1 MIYNKCNDIQIAFSM
16 SAFLN
21 HPHIYQWTMSN
32 DDFDNHDDH
41 ASDADADY
49 SLWLNV
55 SFFHM
60 YSTNMLILISRIMM
74 LIMMMRMTI
83 LCVWIFH
90 SSLCRSHIKEHQIL
104 FKCWLVR
111 NCSAD
116 YGCYD
121 DEYDED
127 EYGEKYDDDDAD
139 TIAYSDV
146 GRWSENQWRQR

>member
-90 SSLCRSHIKEHQIL
+90 SSLLYVDLTSKSIK
-104 FKCWLVR
+104 
-111 NCSAD
+111 
-116 YGCYD
+116 Y
-121 DEYDED
+121 
-127 EYGEKYDDDDAD
+127 
-139 TIAYSDV
+139 YSNV
-146 GRWSENQWRQR
+146 GWSEIALLMAMMLLFMIMMNMTTMMMMMMMMMMMAQ